1 MIFRGHHCIE
11 LQRLK
16 YQIIYP
22 YGKAEINGTP
32 LKIPNWLTFELLLFF
47 ADLSAG
53 LAGSAAAIGGQEERG
68 DCET

>member
-1 MIFRGHHCIE
+1 MQFDTWRGGGGAVKKPPCT
-11 LQRLK
+11 K
-16 YQIIYP
+16 
-22 YGKAEINGTP
+22 
-32 LKIPNWLTFELLLFF
+32 ELLLAALAWRNLLTLKLLHSF

>member
-1 MIFRGHHCIE
+1 MSCGRYKVYFQGPSLDRV
-11 LQRLK
+11 
-16 YQIIYP
+16 
-22 YGKAEINGTP
+22 AEI
-32 LKIPNWLTFELLLFF
+32 KMPNWLTFELLLFL

>member
-1 MIFRGHHCIE
+1 MLPFNVDC
-11 LQRLK
+11 
-16 YQIIYP
+16 
-22 YGKAEINGTP
+22 
-32 LKIPNWLTFELLLFF
+32 PNWSQKVNMCNRITVGSPSLAKRNLLTLKLLRFF